1 MNNQSL
7 QSVKQ
12 TSSRYINIYE
22 EILNYLFKKSK
33 LIFSLSKILESKR
46 SKDTSYTT
54 PPYLVFAGVFKHC
67 KNVLIPPSLPLLV
80 DLISP

>member
-33 LIFSLSKILESKR
+33 LIFSFSKILESNGQKILLTR
-46 SKDTSYTT
+46 
-54 PPYLVFAGVFKHC
+54 
-67 KNVLIPPSLPLLV
+67 LPLTLFLLGFLNTV
-80 DLISP
+80 KMS